1 MSVSIILLGVITAVW
16 VKLCH
21 LVYITM
27 LSTSL
32 HHFLN
37 ISYFKP
43 KKKKKWYRAN
53 TPHPLSSVTLNGTFL
68 NEWSTRVFCG
78 FILRLKFATMLLLLS
93 KMSR

>member
-43 KKKKKWYRAN
+43 KKKKN
-53 TPHPLSSVTLNGTFL
+53 GIGPTPLI
-68 NEWSTRVFCG
+68 RC
-78 FILRLKFATMLLLLS
+78 RLLL
-93 KMSR
+93 